1 MTFLYLLR
9 VKVHFE
15 ISPILNLSI
24 NGDIVNMVNLTET
37 KKIIP
42 CHTLLCQFFLNK
54 VLMCLKFFSY
64 ELFFFF
70 LHVFHNIYTCML
82 SSHTSFFIS
91 LVWPI
96 SPFPLQYQ
104 YVMRNIDMGNK
115 CSSYCFVVM
124 EFNQKIHFLFK
135 GVGFYLKQMYGM
147 FYPNIYRHM
156 LLSKIQDKCG
166 YDIVYLQVE

>member
-1 MTFLYLLR
+1 MRAWLWLVPPSHVIGGWRLRVMWLEIETKLGYRICTILTLMNLIKKFMTFLYLLR

-64 ELFFFF
+64 ELVFFYMFF
-70 LHVFHNIYTCML
+70 TTFIPACSAL
-82 SSHTSFFIS
+82 FFIS
-91 LVWPI
+91 LVWPM
-96 SPFPLQYQ
+96 SPTVPICYEK
-104 YVMRNIDMGNK
+104 YR
-115 CSSYCFVVM
+115 
-124 EFNQKIHFLFK
+124 
-135 GVGFYLKQMYGM
+135 YG
-147 FYPNIYRHM
+147 
-156 LLSKIQDKCG
+156 
-166 YDIVYLQVE
+166 

>member
-70 LHVFHNIYTCML
+70 YMFFTTFIPACSALTPPFL
-82 SSHTSFFIS
+82 SPLFD
-91 LVWPI
+91 
-96 SPFPLQYQ
+96 PFPLQYQ

-166 YDIVYLQVE
+166 YDIVYLQV